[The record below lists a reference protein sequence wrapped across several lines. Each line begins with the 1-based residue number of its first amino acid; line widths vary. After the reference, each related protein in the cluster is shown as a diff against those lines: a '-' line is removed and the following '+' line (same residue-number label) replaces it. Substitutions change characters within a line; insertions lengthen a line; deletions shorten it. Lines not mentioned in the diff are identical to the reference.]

1 MLISCNR
8 HGRCWLSSLFPRW
21 LVRSHCSRLSM
32 DRSVHDRPSPEWSGC
47 SSFKLVVAKICCIC
61 SNTCIHLASNYQKTT
76 FFTRTTHA
84 SPTCFIPPTHYSW
97 SSCDHPSRCTDTPN
111 RKLLQYITVFCFT
124 SNSFCNKTINSI
136 FLLFCNFL
144 STFMVSNIHSTLQ
157 DVKCHRF
164 GIFAWWIV
172 IN

>member
-21 LVRSHCSRLSM
+21 LVRSYWSRLSL
-32 DRSVHDRPSPEWSGC
+32 DRSVHDRSSPELPGC

-61 SNTCIHLASNYQKTT
+61 SNTCIHLASNYQN
-76 FFTRTTHA
+76 HLL
-84 SPTCFIPPTHYSW
+84 PEPPTHHPRVLFHPRIIHDHP
-97 SSCDHPSRCTDTPN
+97 CDHPSRCTDTPN

-136 FLLFCNFL
+136 FLLFCKVVPMLIFFYGHLWFL
-144 STFMVSNIHSTLQ
+144 TFSL
-157 DVKCHRF
+157 
-164 GIFAWWIV
+164 IF
-172 IN
+172 